1 MEIPSFLTDYANYLR
16 DLSYRHSDERRE
28 FAENK
33 LLAHKF
39 YMEGFRKTSPYL
51 HPDAWQD
58 DNEGQL
64 SNIENKSAK

>member
-1 MEIPSFLTDYANYLR
+1 MNNIKEFIQSYLEYLR
-16 DLSYRHSDERRE
+16 NLSYENSDERRE

-39 YMEGFRKTSPYL
+39 YMEGLRKTSPYI
-51 HPDAWQD
+51 HPDDWQD

-64 SNIENKSAK
+64 SNQNK

>member
-1 MEIPSFLTDYANYLR
+1 MVGEITQTIESYLNYLR
-16 DLSYRHSDERRE
+16 DLSYRHSKENLE
-28 FAENK
+28 FTKNK

-58 DNEGQL
+58 DNESQL
-64 SNIENKSAK
+64 SKQQ